1 MRLITLVLAAG
12 IVGSAAPRHALQ
24 LAPPPGWKWVT
35 DRPAQ
40 LSTVPDRQG
49 DTLFTFVRMP
59 PGFHITMGPGGVL
72 YEPRFIAE
80 QRFTL
85 ESEIFHFPNS
95 TNGEYGLFVG
105 GTGLEGSSPRYVSFV
120 LRGDGS
126 VAAWERSA
134 AGTRMLSEWRRAD
147 AVIPADGKEAQR
159 NRLRLV
165 VTRQEAVLKANGL
178 DILILPLEG
187 LSLDGNFGFRVGEGL
202 NLHVTTL
209 DVTQRLAPARG
220 Q

>member
-1 MRLITLVLAAG
+1 MRLITFVLAAALA
-12 IVGSAAPRHALQ
+12 GSVAPLDALQ
-24 LAPPPGWKWVT
+24 LAPPAGWKWVT

-40 LSTVPDRQG
+40 MSTVPDRQG

-59 PGFHITMGPGGVL
+59 PGFHITMGPGGLL

-85 ESEIFHFPNS
+85 ESEMFHFPNS
-95 TNGEYGLFVG
+95 SNEEYGLFVG

-120 LRGDGS
+120 LRGDGAVS
-126 VAAWERSA
+126 AWERSA
-134 AGTRMLSEWRRAD
+134 AGTRMLSDWRRAE

-165 VTRQEAVLKANGL
+165 VTKQEAVLKVNGL
-178 DILILPLEG
+178 DVLILPLEG
-187 LSLDGNFGFRVGEGL
+187 LSLDGNFGFRAGAGL

-209 DVTQRLAPARG
+209 DVTQRLAPVRG
-220 Q
+220 S